1 MRKGSDLIGK
11 PVIAYD
17 TGEQFDQIQDL
28 IFDPNANQLLGLLID
43 EGGWL
48 YDARILPFQG
58 IQAIGQ
64 DAAIAK
70 SKSRVIAASQ
80 VPEIERVLQ
89 SDHILRGT
97 QIMTTDGCNLGVL
110 VDFFFDEQTGNVEGY
125 EVSGGLFGDLHTGRS
140 FVPASQYLKL
150 GEDVAFVPPETV
162 NLMAESS
169 RIKPQVQ
176 VGHTQKIS
184 RSQNSAPLSP
194 LEQTLGKRVRH
205 SVRTDN
211 GLFIAVPGQIITPR
225 ALERA
230 RTYRKER
237 ELLEAVGLH
246 SDEPPIVTD
255 RSDRLYQSAMQA
267 RTKSSNL
274 WDKLVDTVTDWQ
286 EQNLQAQENREIKAA
301 LGRPVM
307 RVILDEGDRVI
318 LNVGELVTHQAIAQ
332 AKQAGVLDILLDS
345 VDDVDADLTPQ
356 EFRAPQPG
364 NASLEG
370 SFPLEPTSSPPQGE
384 NTQR

>member
-17 TGEQFDQIQDL
+17 TGEQFDQVQDL

-70 SKSRVIAASQ
+70 SKSLVITASQ

-89 SDHILRGT
+89 TNQILRGT
-97 QIMTTDGCNLGVL
+97 QIMTTDGCNLGTL
-110 VDFFFDEQTGNVEGY
+110 VDFFFDEETGNVEGY
-125 EVSGGLFGDLHTGRS
+125 EVSGGLLGDLQAGRS

-169 RIKPQVQ
+169 RLKPQAPEDF
-176 VGHTQKIS
+176 TDKTL
-184 RSQNSAPLSP
+184 RSPHSLPLSP
-194 LEQTLGKRVRH
+194 LEQILGKRVRH

-225 ALERA
+225 AIERA

-237 ELLEAVGLH
+237 ELLESVGLH
-246 SDEPPIVTD
+246 SDEPPVIAD

-267 RTKSSNL
+267 RTKASNL

-286 EQNLQAQENREIKAA
+286 EHNLQAREKREIKAA
-301 LGRPVM
+301 LGRPVT
-307 RVILDEGDRVI
+307 RVILDESDRVI

-332 AKQAGVLDILLDS
+332 ARQAEVLDILLDS
-345 VDDVDADLTPQ
+345 VDEVDADLTPQ

-364 NASLEG
+364 EASLE
-370 SFPLEPTSSPPQGE
+370 PTPSSPQQE